1 MTSGARSIVDSK
13 ICNGR
18 RMIRRTKIICTVGP
32 ATASYEKLKAM
43 KILDEKVDQEIL
55 LHDSDKKYFE
65 EASRVNKEYLLLS
78 LLKTVAFE
86 YLCKEVMGI

>member
-1 MTSGARSIVDSK
+1 
-13 ICNGR
+13 
-18 RMIRRTKIICTVGP
+18 
-32 ATASYEKLKAM
+32 M